1 MVLLGSKLDRLRVVR
16 SSPAGSSADDS
27 CAPYHVSTVPSDGR
41 NRPQR
46 LSYGPLVNDQA
57 DNPSQL
63 AALHA
68 RVVDLRQTIAELQ
81 ERRDALSRKRRRN
94 LLIVGVG
101 LSLVLHLCLL
111 IYLALVQ
118 RGLGGGGSPTT
129 VAIEF
134 ATLHEQELIQ
144 PEKIEFDDLLG
155 ELAAALEDIPQE
167 FPSADLTAEVSAANL
182 EISPAGAMPALG
194 GSGDG
199 TGDQSLGGGGA
210 GTSFFGVSSRGTRF
224 AYIVDISGS
233 MGSERKIQIAMRE
246 LSQSITDLPDFAY
259 FYIVLFSS
267 DATVPPMQEN
277 WNRARPSTVRHFIRW
292 LGQVAPGGGTQP
304 RSAFSQVF
312 SLQDRPDVIFFMTDG
327 EITNFSAQEVAAYN
341 GRGRRVVINT
351 IAFGDPSSQDLLRDI
366 ARESGGVYRFIPSGG
381 R

>member
-1 MVLLGSKLDRLRVVR
+1 MGSKLDRLRVVR
-16 SSPAGSSADDS
+16 SSPAGSSAYGG
-27 CAPYHVSTVPSDGR
+27 CTPYHVHTVPSDGR

-46 LSYGPLVNDQA
+46 VSYGPLVNDQA

-111 IYLALVQ
+111 IYLALVH
-118 RGLGGGGSPTT
+118 RGVPGGGSSTS

-327 EITNFSAQEVAAYN
+327 EITNFSAQEVAAHN

-366 ARESGGVYRFIPSGG
+366 ARASGGVYRFIPSGG

>member
-1 MVLLGSKLDRLRVVR
+1 MS
-16 SSPAGSSADDS
+16 
-27 CAPYHVSTVPSDGR
+27 
-41 NRPQR
+41 
-46 LSYGPLVNDQA
+46 
-57 DNPSQL
+57 
-63 AALHA
+63 
-68 RVVDLRQTIAELQ
+68 
-81 ERRDALSRKRRRN
+81 
-94 LLIVGVG
+94 
-101 LSLVLHLCLL
+101 
-111 IYLALVQ
+111 
-118 RGLGGGGSPTT
+118 

-144 PEKIEFDDLLG
+144 PEKIKFDDLLP
-155 ELAAALEDIPQE
+155 ELAAELEDMPQE
-167 FPSADLTAEVSAANL
+167 VSSADLTVEVSAANL

-199 TGDQSLGGGGA
+199 TGEQSLGGGSA
-210 GTSFFGVSSRGTRF
+210 GTSFFGVSSRGSRF

-233 MGSERKIQIAMRE
+233 MGHERKIQIAMRE

-267 DATVPPMQEN
+267 NATVPPMQEN

-312 SLQDRPDVIFFMTDG
+312 SLQERPDVIFFMTDG
-327 EITNFSAQEVAAYN
+327 EITNFSAEEVAAYN

-366 ARESGGVYRFIPSGG
+366 ARASGGVYRFVPSGG

>member
-1 MVLLGSKLDRLRVVR
+1 MERWLR
-16 SSPAGSSADDS
+16 
-27 CAPYHVSTVPSDGR
+27 PYHVSTVPSDGR

-57 DNPSQL
+57 DSPSQL

-68 RVVDLRQTIAELQ
+68 RVVDLRQTIVQLQ
-81 ERRDALSRKRRRN
+81 QQRDLLSRKRRRD
-94 LLIVGVG
+94 LLMLGVG
-101 LSLVLHLCLL
+101 LSLVVHLCLL

-118 RGLGGGGSPTT
+118 RGLPGGGSSTS
-129 VAIEF
+129 VVIEF

-144 PEKIEFDDLLG
+144 PEKIEFDDLLP
-155 ELAAALEDIPQE
+155 ELAAELEDMPQE
-167 FPSADLTAEVSAANL
+167 APSADLAAEVSAANL
-182 EISPAGAMPALG
+182 EISSAGAIPALG

-224 AYIVDISGS
+224 AFIVDISGS
-233 MGSERKIQIAMRE
+233 MDRDRRIQIAMRE
-246 LSQSITDLPDFAY
+246 LSQSITDLPDYAY

-267 DATVPPMQEN
+267 GATVPPMQEG

-292 LGQVAPGGGTQP
+292 LGQVAPRGATQP

-312 SLQDRPDVIFFMTDG
+312 SLKERPDVIFFMTDG
-327 EITNFSAQEVAAYN
+327 EITNFSAEEVAAHTS
-341 GRGRRVVINT
+341 RGRRVVINT

-366 ARESGGVYRFIPSGG
+366 ARESGGVYRFVPSGG
-381 R
+381 G